1 MISLFLFACRNL
13 MCGSMFCMGGGESIT
28 GKRAS
33 FMPQSVE
40 CKLAVDDDKSRNIDM
55 VPRGTRCG
63 PNKVRSLQ
71 RAVGRSLVAPGGCFG
86 LVTYFLACVLRSAS
100 TTDVWTCRRMD

>member
-1 MISLFLFACRNL
+1 MINLLLFVCRNFK
-13 MCGSMFCMGGGESIT
+13 CGSMFCMGGGESIS

-33 FMPQSVE
+33 FKPQGVD

-71 RAVGRSLVAPGGCFG
+71 RPVGWSLVAPAGCFG
-86 LVTYFLACVLRSAS
+86 
-100 TTDVWTCRRMD
+100 